1 MTSTIS
7 TGATDFVPV
16 DLDGSRWELLE
27 PLYQALLERELRC
40 SSCLET
46 LILDRSELDA
56 AAREAMASLYIAM
69 TCDTEDETVRKAYLD
84 FVEQVEPN
92 LRQVGFELDKKIVAC
107 PHRADLDE
115 ERYSVMLRDLEADV
129 LLFREENIPLLT
141 DDTKLGQQYS
151 ETCGAMMVEFRG
163 EQKTLPQMGPYM
175 EETDRATREEAWRLV
190 ADRRYQDHEKLSDIF
205 DKMLELRH
213 RIALNAGFENYIE
226 YVFKD
231 KHRFDYTPAHC
242 EAFHRGAEQV
252 CVPIKRVLDGERAAA
267 LGVDALRPWDLAVDI
282 KGRPPL
288 RPFENADELV
298 EKTSG
303 IFRAMDPSLGD
314 LFELLRDGE
323 SLDLGSRK
331 GKAPGGYQEMRDR
344 TRKPFIFM
352 NAAGMQG
359 DVETMI
365 HEAGHAFHS
374 MLSRHDPLL
383 HYRHAPIE
391 FCEVASMSMELMAHP
406 YLEAFYADSEHADRA
421 RRTHL
426 EAIARLLPWIATI
439 DAFQH
444 WLYTNPGH
452 SRDERTA
459 CWLDLDARFGSAVSW
474 DGLER
479 FREVMWQRQLHL
491 FEVPLYYIEY
501 GIAQLGAMQLW
512 LQSRTSETGAIA
524 NYTKALKLGGSRPL
538 PELFGAAELTFD
550 FGPDTMKSLMDAVQE
565 ELQQLPQ

>member
-16 DLDGSRWELLE
+16 DLDGSRWENLE
-27 PLYQALLERELRC
+27 PLYRGLLERELRC
-40 SSCLET
+40 ASCLES

-69 TCDTEDETVRKAYLD
+69 TCDTEDEAARQAYLD
-84 FVEQVEPN
+84 FVEQVEPH
-92 LRQVGFELDKKIVAC
+92 LRRVGFELDKKIVSS
-107 PHRADLDE
+107 PHRGDLDE
-115 ERYSVMLRDLEADV
+115 ERYRVMLRDLEADV
-129 LLFREENIPLLT
+129 ELFREENIPLMT
-141 DDTKLGQQYS
+141 EDTKLGQQYS

-163 EQKTLPQMGPYM
+163 EQKTLPQMGPFM
-175 EETDRATREEAWRLV
+175 EETDRPTREEAWRLV
-190 ADRRYQDHEKLSDIF
+190 AERRFQDHEKLSDIF
-205 DKMLELRH
+205 DQMLELRH
-213 RIALNAGFENYIE
+213 RIARNAGFDNYVE

-231 KHRFDYTPAHC
+231 KHRFDYTPADC
-242 EAFHRGAEQV
+242 AAFHRGAEEV
-252 CVPIKRVLDGERAAA
+252 CVPIKRALDAERAKA
-267 LGVDALRPWDLAVDI
+267 LDVDPLRPWDLAVDI

-288 RPFENADELV
+288 RPFGDADELV

-303 IFRAMDPSLGD
+303 IFRALDPSLGN
-314 LFELLRDGE
+314 LFENLRDGE
-323 SLDLGSRK
+323 SLDLASRK
-331 GKAPGGYQEMRDR
+331 GKAPGGYQEVRDR

-374 MLSRHDPLL
+374 MLSKDDPLL

-406 YLEAFYADSEHADRA
+406 HLDAFYTETEHADRA

-452 SRDERTA
+452 GREERTA
-459 CWLDLDARFGSAVSW
+459 CWLDLESRFGAAVSW
-474 DGLER
+474 DGLEP

-512 LQSRTSETGAIA
+512 LQSRTSRADAIA
-524 NYTKALKLGGSRPL
+524 NYTKAMKLGGSRPL
-538 PELFGAAELTFD
+538 PELFGAADLTFD
-550 FGPDTMKSLMDAVQE
+550 FGPDTMKRLMDAVQG
-565 ELQQLPQ
+565 ELQQLPL

>member
-7 TGATDFVPV
+7 TGATDLVPV
-16 DLDGSRWELLE
+16 DLDGSKWENLE
-27 PLYQALLERELRC
+27 PLYRALLDRELRC
-40 SSCLET
+40 VSCLEG

-56 AAREAMASLYIAM
+56 AAREAMATLYIAM
-69 TCDTEDETVRKAYLD
+69 TCDTEDEAARAAYLG
-84 FVEQVEPN
+84 FVEHVEPN
-92 LRQVGFELDKKIVAC
+92 LRRVGFELDKKIVSC
-107 PHRADLDE
+107 PHRGDLDR
-115 ERYSVMLRDLEADV
+115 ERYGVMLRDLEADV
-129 LLFREENIPLLT
+129 ELFREENIPLLT
-141 DDTKLGQQYS
+141 EDTKLGQRYS

-163 EQKTLPQMGPYM
+163 EQKTLPQMGPFM

-190 ADRRYQDHEKLSDIF
+190 SERRFRDHEKLSDIF
-205 DKMLELRH
+205 DEMLEIRH
-213 RIALNAGFENYIE
+213 QVALNAGFENYIQ

-231 KHRFDYTPAHC
+231 KHRFDYTPADC

-252 CVPIKRVLDGERAAA
+252 CVPLRRALDGERAKA
-267 LGVDALRPWDLAVDI
+267 LGVDALRPWDLAVDT

-288 RPFENADELV
+288 RPFKTADELI

-303 IFRAMDPSLGD
+303 IFRELDGSLGD
-314 LFELLRDGE
+314 LFENLRDGE
-323 SLDLGSRK
+323 SLDLASRK
-331 GKAPGGYQEMRDR
+331 GKAPGGYQEVRDR

-374 MLSRHDPLL
+374 MLSQDDPLL

-406 YLEAFYADSEHADRA
+406 YLDAFYTDHEHADRA

-452 SRDERTA
+452 SREERTA

-479 FREVMWQRQLHL
+479 FREVSWHRQLHL

-512 LQSRTSETGAIA
+512 LQSRASEPAAIV
-524 NYTKALKLGGSRPL
+524 NYAKAMKLGGSRPL
-538 PELFGAAELTFD
+538 PELFGAADLTFD
-550 FGPDTMKSLMDAVQE
+550 FGPETMKRLMDAVQE
-565 ELQQLPQ
+565 ELQQLPL